1 MSLMVEK
8 LAYLK
13 KLRHLTSE
21 DISRLSGVPL
31 GTLNK
36 ILSGQTKNPAVG
48 PMDRITRVLRVPMR
62 YLLDDEL
69 PLECW
74 VTANSQDGV
83 LLLSPEEVRLL
94 LELRRMEPRR
104 RRAAGVMLALMS
116 ASCVRSIGTVAVKR
130 TFCYSSGTAAPPLR
144 TVLIPEVD
152 DAARDADFAVLLNDA
167 SMEPVYPSGAVL
179 LCAQRAPTDQEYGV
193 YLLNQQVLLRRLCRR
208 RGVTRLL
215 APSLAFP
222 DLQVGQEDRL
232 DCLGTITGQARGC
245 RWEQLPG
252 P

>member
-8 LAYLK
+8 LAYMK

-48 PMDRITRVLRVPMR
+48 PMDRITRVLRVPIR

-69 PLECW
+69 PPECC

-83 LLLSPEEVRLL
+83 VLLSPEELRLL

-104 RRAAGVMLALMS
+104 RRTAGVMLALMS
-116 ASCVRSIGTVAVKR
+116 AACAKSIGTVSVKR
-130 TFCYSSGTAAPPLR
+130 TFCYSTGTSAAPPLR
-144 TVLIPEVD
+144 AILIPEVD
-152 DAARDADFAVLLNDA
+152 TAAQEADFAVLLNDS

-179 LCAQRAPTDQEYGV
+179 LCAQRPPTPQEYGV
-193 YLLNQQVLLRRLCRR
+193 YILNHEVMLRRLCRR
-208 RGVTRLL
+208 RGVTKLL
-215 APSLAFP
+215 APSLAYP
-222 DLQVGQEDRL
+222 DLQVGEEDYL
-232 DCLGTITGQARGC
+232 DCMGAITGQARGC
-245 RWEQLPG
+245 RWEQTP
-252 P
+252 

>member
-48 PMDRITRVLRVPMR
+48 PMDRITRVLRVPIR
-62 YLLDDEL
+62 YLLDDEV
-69 PLECW
+69 PPECC

-83 LLLSPEEVRLL
+83 VLLSPEELRLL
-94 LELRRMEPRR
+94 LELRRLEPRR
-104 RRAAGVMLALMS
+104 RRTAGVMLTLMS
-116 ASCVRSIGTVAVKR
+116 AASVKSIGTVSVKR
-130 TFCYSSGTAAPPLR
+130 TFCYSVGTSGTPPLR
-144 TVLIPEVD
+144 AILIPEVD
-152 DAARDADFAVLLNDA
+152 TAAQEADFAVLLNDS

-179 LCAQRAPTDQEYGV
+179 LCAQRPPTPQEYGV
-193 YLLNQQVLLRRLCRR
+193 YILNQEVLLRRLCRR
-208 RGVTRLL
+208 RGVTKLL
-215 APSLAFP
+215 APSLAYP
-222 DLQVGQEDRL
+222 DLQVGEEDYL
-232 DCLGTITGQARGC
+232 DCMGAITGQARGC
-245 RWEQLPG
+245 RWEQTP
-252 P
+252 

>member
-48 PMDRITRVLRVPMR
+48 PMDRITRVLRVPIC

-69 PLECW
+69 PPECC

-83 LLLSPEEVRLL
+83 VLLSPEELHLL

-104 RRAAGVMLALMS
+104 RRTAGVMLALMS
-116 ASCVRSIGTVAVKR
+116 AACVKSIGTVSVKR
-130 TFCYSSGTAAPPLR
+130 TFCYSTGTSTAPPLR
-144 TVLIPEVD
+144 AILIPEVD
-152 DAARDADFAVLLNDA
+152 AAAQEADFAVLLNDS

-179 LCAQRAPTDQEYGV
+179 LCAQRPPTPQEYGI
-193 YLLNQQVLLRRLCRR
+193 YILNHEVLLRRLCRR
-208 RGVTRLL
+208 RGVTKLL
-215 APSLAFP
+215 APSLAYP
-222 DLQVGQEDRL
+222 DLEVGEEDYL
-232 DCLGTITGQARGC
+232 DCMGAITGEARGC
-245 RWEQLPG
+245 RWEQTP
-252 P
+252 

>member
-8 LAYLK
+8 LAYMK

-48 PMDRITRVLRVPMR
+48 PMDRITRVLRVPIR

-69 PLECW
+69 PPECC

-83 LLLSPEEVRLL
+83 VLLSPEELRLL

-104 RRAAGVMLALMS
+104 RRTAGVMLALMS
-116 ASCVRSIGTVAVKR
+116 AACAKSIGTVSVKR
-130 TFCYSSGTAAPPLR
+130 TFCYSTGTSTVPPLR
-144 TVLIPEVD
+144 AILIPEVD
-152 DAARDADFAVLLNDA
+152 AAAREADFAVLLNDS

-179 LCAQRAPTDQEYGV
+179 LCAQRPPTPQEYGV
-193 YLLNQQVLLRRLCRR
+193 YILNHEVMLRRLCRR
-208 RGVTRLL
+208 RGVTKLL
-215 APSLAFP
+215 APSLAYP
-222 DLQVGQEDRL
+222 DLQVGEEDAL
-232 DCLGTITGQARGC
+232 DCIGAITGQARGC
-245 RWEQLPG
+245 RWEQTP
-252 P
+252 

>member
-69 PLECW
+69 PPECW

-83 LLLSPEEVRLL
+83 VLLSPEELRLL
-94 LELRRMEPRR
+94 LELRRLEPRR
-104 RRAAGVMLALMS
+104 RRVAGVMLALLS
-116 ASCVRSIGTVAVKR
+116 AASVKSIGTVAVKR
-130 TFCYSSGTAAPPLR
+130 TFCYSCGAGSLPLR
-144 TVLIPEVD
+144 TILIPEVD
-152 DAARDADFAVLLNDA
+152 AAAREADFAVLLSDA
-167 SMEPVYPSGAVL
+167 SMEPLYSSGAVL
-179 LCAQRAPTDQEYGV
+179 LCAQRTPTDQEYGV
-193 YLLNQQVLLRRLCRR
+193 YLLNQELLLRRLCRR
-208 RGVTRLL
+208 RGLTRLL

-222 DLQVGQEDRL
+222 DLQVGPEDKL
-232 DCLGTITGQARGC
+232 ECLGAITGQARGC
-245 RWEQLPG
+245 RWESLPG
-252 P
+252 

>member
-48 PMDRITRVLRVPMR
+48 PMDRITRVLRVPIR
-62 YLLDDEL
+62 YLLDDEV
-69 PLECW
+69 PPECC

-83 LLLSPEEVRLL
+83 VLLSPEELRLL
-94 LELRRMEPRR
+94 LELRRLEPRR
-104 RRAAGVMLALMS
+104 RRTAGVMLTLMS
-116 ASCVRSIGTVAVKR
+116 AASVKSIGTVSVKR
-130 TFCYSSGTAAPPLR
+130 TFCYSVGTSSAPPLR
-144 TVLIPEVD
+144 AILIPEVD
-152 DAARDADFAVLLNDA
+152 TAAQEADFAVLLNDS

-179 LCAQRAPTDQEYGV
+179 LCAQRPPTPQEYGV
-193 YLLNQQVLLRRLCRR
+193 YILNQEVLLRRLCRR
-208 RGVTRLL
+208 RGVTKLL
-215 APSLAFP
+215 APSLAYP
-222 DLQVGQEDRL
+222 DLQVGEEDYL
-232 DCLGTITGQARGC
+232 DCMGAITGQARGC
-245 RWEQLPG
+245 RWEQTP
-252 P
+252 

>member
-8 LAYLK
+8 LAYMK

-48 PMDRITRVLRVPMR
+48 PMDRITRVLRVPIR

-69 PLECW
+69 PPECC

-83 LLLSPEEVRLL
+83 VLLSPEELRLL

-104 RRAAGVMLALMS
+104 RRTAGVMLALMS
-116 ASCVRSIGTVAVKR
+116 AACAKSIGTVSVKR
-130 TFCYSSGTAAPPLR
+130 TFCYSTGASGTPPLR
-144 TVLIPEVD
+144 AILIPEVD
-152 DAARDADFAVLLNDA
+152 AAAREADFAVLLNDS

-179 LCAQRAPTDQEYGV
+179 LCAQRPPTPQEYGV
-193 YLLNQQVLLRRLCRR
+193 YILNHEVMLRRLCRR
-208 RGVTRLL
+208 RGVTKLL
-215 APSLAFP
+215 APSLSYP
-222 DLQVGQEDRL
+222 DLQVGEEDAL
-232 DCLGTITGQARGC
+232 DCMGAITGQARGC
-245 RWEQLPG
+245 RWEQTP
-252 P
+252 

>member
-48 PMDRITRVLRVPMR
+48 PMDRITRVLRVPIR
-62 YLLDDEL
+62 YLLDDEV
-69 PLECW
+69 PPECC

-83 LLLSPEEVRLL
+83 VLLSPEELRLL
-94 LELRRMEPRR
+94 LELRRLEPRR
-104 RRAAGVMLALMS
+104 RRTAGVMLTLMS
-116 ASCVRSIGTVAVKR
+116 AASVKSIGSVSVKR
-130 TFCYSSGTAAPPLR
+130 TFCYSVGTSSAPPLR
-144 TVLIPEVD
+144 AILIPEVD
-152 DAARDADFAVLLNDA
+152 TAAQEADFAVLLNDS

-179 LCAQRAPTDQEYGV
+179 LCAQRPPTPQEYGV
-193 YLLNQQVLLRRLCRR
+193 YILNQEVLLRRLCRR
-208 RGVTRLL
+208 RGVTKLL
-215 APSLAFP
+215 APSLAYP
-222 DLQVGQEDRL
+222 DLQVGEEDYL
-232 DCLGTITGQARGC
+232 DCMGAITGQARGC
-245 RWEQLPG
+245 RWEQTP
-252 P
+252 

>member
-13 KLRHLTSE
+13 KLRKLTSE

-48 PMDRITRVLRVPMR
+48 PMDRITRVLRVPIR

-69 PLECW
+69 PPECW
-74 VTANSQDGV
+74 VTTNSQDGV
-83 LLLSPEEVRLL
+83 ILLSPEEVRLL

-104 RRAAGVMLALMS
+104 RRTAGIMLSLMS
-116 ASCVRSIGTVAVKR
+116 AACVKSIGTVAVKR
-130 TFCYSSGTAAPPLR
+130 TFCYTIGSSAALPLR
-144 TVLIPEVD
+144 SILIPEVD
-152 DAARDADFAVLLNDA
+152 AASREADFAVLLNDA
-167 SMEPVYPSGAVL
+167 SMEPVYSPGSVL
-179 LCAQRAPTDQEYGV
+179 LCNQRPPDAQEYGV
-193 YLLNQQVLLRRLCRR
+193 YLLNQQVLLRRLYRR

-222 DLQVGQEDRL
+222 DLQVKQEDHL
-232 DCLGTITGQARGC
+232 ECLGAITGQARGC
-245 RWEQLPG
+245 RWEQIS
-252 P
+252 

>member
-8 LAYLK
+8 LAYIK

-21 DISRLSGVPL
+21 DISRMSGVPL

-48 PMDRITRVLRVPMR
+48 PMDRITRVLRVPIR
-62 YLLDDEL
+62 YLLDDEI
-69 PLECW
+69 PPECC

-83 LLLSPEEVRLL
+83 VLLSPEELRLL
-94 LELRRMEPRR
+94 LELRRMEPSR

-116 ASCVRSIGTVAVKR
+116 ATCVKSIGTVSVKR
-130 TFCYSSGTAAPPLR
+130 TFCYSTGPSSAPPLQAI
-144 TVLIPEVD
+144 LIPEVD
-152 DAARDADFAVLLNDA
+152 AAAREADFAVLLNDR
-167 SMEPVYPSGAVL
+167 SMEPVYPSGSVL
-179 LCAQRAPTDQEYGV
+179 LCAQRRPTAQEYGV
-193 YLLNQQVLLRRLCRR
+193 YLFNHEVLLRRLCRR

-222 DLQVGQEDRL
+222 DLQVEAGDHL
-232 DCLGTITGQARGC
+232 DCMGTITGQARGC
-245 RWEQLPG
+245 RWEQVP
-252 P
+252 